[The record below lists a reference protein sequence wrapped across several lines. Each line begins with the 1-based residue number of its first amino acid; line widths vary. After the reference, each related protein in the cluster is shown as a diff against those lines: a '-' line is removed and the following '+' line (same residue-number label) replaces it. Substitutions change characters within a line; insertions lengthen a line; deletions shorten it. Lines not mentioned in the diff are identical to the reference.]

1 MTRIEAKDKPASYLL
16 DSTGGVIDIFVHTSV
31 APQKKDFNL
40 ETLNGTRRGYSQIPD
55 VFTPPS
61 SEKEWGYGKVLSEYP
76 GFNPDWIKLVCA
88 LPNFTDEGTD
98 WDGIVNT
105 VGTLRVLFDYFN
117 FTDNQSTAD
126 IPQLLSATMIQGR
139 RGEMGWPI
147 SVDVRPA
154 LSRFIQESIEKDQF
168 SDLQRE
174 TDQAMYGAYTKM
186 IRVGKSP
193 REFRLEGSLSPS
205 YGISLHCSEIQTATL
220 YFGNHGPIDNSF
232 ELMPQNVDTP
242 QQQLTLLAGISRL
255 CGLAIPQNMSIPSGA
270 KTSS

>member
-31 APQKKDFNL
+31 APKKNSFNL
-40 ETLNGTRRGYSQIPD
+40 ETLNGTRRGYFQIPGE
-55 VFTPPS
+55 FTPPS
-61 SEKEWGYGKVLSEYP
+61 SERKWGYGKVLSEYP

-105 VGTLRVLFDYFN
+105 VGTLGVLFDYFN
-117 FTDNQSTAD
+117 FTDTQSTAD
-126 IPQLLSATMIQGR
+126 IPQLLSAILIPGR
-139 RGEMGWPI
+139 VGEMTWPI
-147 SVDVRPA
+147 SADVRPA
-154 LSRFIQESIEKDQF
+154 LSRFIQKSITAGRF
-168 SDLQRE
+168 GNLQEE
-174 TDQAMYGAYTKM
+174 TDRAMYDAYTRM
-186 IRVGKSP
+186 VRGEKSP

-205 YGISLHCSEIQTATL
+205 FGISLHCRGIQTATL
-220 YFGNHGPIDNSF
+220 YFGSHGPIDNSF
-232 ELMPQNVDTP
+232 ELMPHNVDTP

-255 CGLAIPQNMSIPSGA
+255 CGLAIPQNMRIPSGA